1 MFGSRASKL
10 PSIWPMTNRELV
22 NTSRCSTCRQPGATG
37 RLGLCARALCKL
49 WYVGDDCLEHSRYG
63 LDLVSKH
70 LNDLGVT
77 AWAPRLSGGRVS
89 LGSLNRCEYHPG
101 MQEDGFSFPNKG
113 NGGGGCGAPS
123 EVICVVGGHL
133 PRRNQ
138 HDMVRPARA
147 RAAPV

>member
-1 MFGSRASKL
+1 MIAW
-10 PSIWPMTNRELV
+10 SIPVMAW
-22 NTSRCSTCRQPGATG
+22 TC
-37 RLGLCARALCKL
+37 
-49 WYVGDDCLEHSRYG
+49 
-63 LDLVSKH
+63 
-70 LNDLGVT
+70 
-77 AWAPRLSGGRVS
+77 

-123 EVICVVGGHL
+123 EVICIVGGASSPKVPDAERSYDIDPPSSAKML
-133 PRRNQ
+133 LGDPLCLRNQ